1 MDAGRADIV
10 PLASRR
16 PSCTAFLPP
25 LASPGFFCCQR
36 RHWYMASPTCRT
48 SLSLHS
54 LSSFPPTPLFFVSLC
69 LSLSRA
75 RLSLHSLFAL
85 SPCLSIVHPLSS
97 KPLSLS
103 CSLSHRRVHLD
114 RETDSMDSKQAT
126 MGIAHAGP
134 APAAMCELT
143 AVTTDCLVMRNVA
156 NVNVANVSCLMCEL
170 ISLEVLAVTTDS
182 GSLQLGVACSCHM
195 SDEELEVAKCC

>member
-1 MDAGRADIV
+1 
-10 PLASRR
+10 
-16 PSCTAFLPP
+16 
-25 LASPGFFCCQR
+25 
-36 RHWYMASPTCRT
+36 
-48 SLSLHS
+48 
-54 LSSFPPTPLFFVSLC
+54 
-69 LSLSRA
+69 
-75 RLSLHSLFAL
+75 
-85 SPCLSIVHPLSS
+85 
-97 KPLSLS
+97 
-103 CSLSHRRVHLD
+103 LD

-156 NVNVANVSCLMCEL
+156 NVSCLTCEL